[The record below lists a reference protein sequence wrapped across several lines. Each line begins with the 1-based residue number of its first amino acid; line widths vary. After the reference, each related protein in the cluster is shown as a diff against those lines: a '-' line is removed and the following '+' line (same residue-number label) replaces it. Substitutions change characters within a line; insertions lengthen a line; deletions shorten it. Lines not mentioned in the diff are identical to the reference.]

1 MSGKNGMS
9 KLPRDLEVSMKSGAI
24 MSTPPTEW
32 GQIGP
37 ICPQA
42 FWALWARSASAE
54 IMRRIET
61 QETLTA
67 TQGFRTN

>member
-37 ICPQA
+37 VCSH
-42 FWALWARSASAE
+42 ARVRS
-54 IMRRIET
+54 
-61 QETLTA
+61 TA
-67 TQGFRTN
+67 GPNTGK